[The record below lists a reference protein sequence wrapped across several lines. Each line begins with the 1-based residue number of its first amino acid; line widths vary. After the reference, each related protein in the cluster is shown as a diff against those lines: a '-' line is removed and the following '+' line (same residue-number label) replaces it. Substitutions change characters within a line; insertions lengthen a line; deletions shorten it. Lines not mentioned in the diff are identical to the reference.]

1 MSLERFPDSAKFCH
15 IKSLT
20 TRYIREIDCYCI
32 DLCPCNIDGYEV
44 AKVIESSCLQDHPAS
59 PSIPASG
66 IRCAICFPKILA
78 FTILQFRRMGPFTLR
93 NHRYNRTLRSGIP
106 DRPDRLRTI
115 DEEDDEIVDAIGED
129 GVRGTHD
136 TTKDP
141 IVSTSSIQTDMDA
154 VTYKIT
160 YSTLSLAAYAHLDSK
175 VWHEEALAHT
185 PTSISSL
192 SLGPPNI
199 SIITD
204 SKARLLP
211 RIRLYMLRWLTRL
224 ITRCV
229 TGRLATARRSSP
241 R

>member
-1 MSLERFPDSAKFCH
+1 
-15 IKSLT
+15 
-20 TRYIREIDCYCI
+20 
-32 DLCPCNIDGYEV
+32 
-44 AKVIESSCLQDHPAS
+44 
-59 PSIPASG
+59 
-66 IRCAICFPKILA
+66 
-78 FTILQFRRMGPFTLR
+78 MGPFTLR

-241 R
+241 PIHNYLIHISSLIATALDSNSQQNQDVPFFRSPDRYELPALSPPQIVKISGSSSNDELTNQSRVLPKTGVWEKRETSDGGLK